1 MGYLSNEEL
10 AALENFF
17 APVKPK
23 PKKKL
28 GTRAK
33 ADLKEIA
40 RDFCYDFL
48 PGMEDIEDRLDA
60 CLTEEEATAILTMCR
75 RMGTPK
81 EAYLR
86 QQTIEGLREERKAAR
101 AVAAVTC

>member
-1 MGYLSNEEL
+1 MSYLTNEEL

-17 APVKPK
+17 APVRPK

-33 ADLKEIA
+33 AGFKEIA

-48 PGMEDIEDRLDA
+48 PGMEDVEDRLDA
-60 CLTEEEATAILTMCR
+60 CLTEEEATVILTTCR

-81 EAYLR
+81 EAYLGQSR
-86 QQTIEGLREERKAAR
+86 IEELREERKAAR
-101 AVAAVTC
+101 AAAAAC